1 MGQYLMILNSIP
13 LLRLLVRT
21 PIGLKLVCSFFFFSL
36 FLFNCILYNRLVF
49 LLALEGDFG
58 FLLVFTFDLSAN
70 LFEDKRLFMVC
81 WFSLSLLL
89 SKFDWLST
97 LVLLLL
103 IVLVGLVL
111 LLIEDFLDRWW
122 FLVRFSILRASIW
135 LLLLLLLLL
144 AACWI
149 DM

>member
-21 PIGLKLVCSFFFFSL
+21 PIALKSVCSFFFFSL

-70 LFEDKRLFMVC
+70 LFEDNRLFMVC

-135 LLLLLLLLL
+135 LLLLLL